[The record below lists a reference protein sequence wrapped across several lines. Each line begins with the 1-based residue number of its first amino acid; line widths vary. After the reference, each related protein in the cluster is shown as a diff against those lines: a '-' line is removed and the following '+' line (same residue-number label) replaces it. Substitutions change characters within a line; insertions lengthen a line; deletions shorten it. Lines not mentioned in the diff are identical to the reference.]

1 MHQEII
7 REDSVAEPR
16 RAAASNTL
24 YASCAALVS
33 LLAAS
38 TCCLPMLPFMVAAGM
53 AGGSAFLTTLRP
65 YLLAG
70 AILCIACGFYQAW
83 RAKKCNRRP
92 RVLNSVLLWIS
103 AVFVFVSV
111 FFPQLMANTLAD
123 LLVH

>member
-1 MHQEII
+1 MPQEII
-7 REDSVAEPR
+7 PETSVAATG
-16 RAAASNTL
+16 RAAGSGTL
-24 YASCAALVS
+24 YASCAAVVS
-33 LLAAS
+33 ILAAS
-38 TCCLPMLPFMVAAGM
+38 SCCLPVLPFMVAAGM
-53 AGGSAFLTTLRP
+53 AGSSAFLSALRP

-92 RVLNSVLLWIS
+92 RLLNSVLLWIA

-123 LLVH
+123 LVMH